1 MFENLLWLSLT
12 ARIQLK
18 VLILICRSYLGLAPK
33 YLCDAIR
40 RPTSAS
46 SLRSLRSSDRLDLF
60 VPRVRTAMAQ
70 SRAFVSIGP
79 SLWNQLPPLVRTSTI
94 WVSDYILSLSQNLP
108 LFSRTFVLGAPLI
121 GVHCERRFTNP

>member
-1 MFENLLWLSLT
+1 MFEHLHWLPLT

-40 RPTSAS
+40 RPTSAT

-79 SLWNQLPPLVRTSTI
+79 SLWNQLQPLVRTSL
-94 WVSDYILSLSQNLP
+94 LSGCPTTSFRCLKTCLYSRGLSYW
-108 LFSRTFVLGAPLI
+108 
-121 GVHCERRFTNP
+121 ERL